1 MSQENVELVR
11 GLLPS
16 RDTDLVALFRDEAT
30 ATALAEAVAPLFSED
45 FEAVVQDWAPGQQV
59 RYAGLEGLRAAWLD
73 WLAPWE
79 SYRTEVED
87 LIDAGDEVVALV
99 RDYGRR
105 TGIGVDVSVV
115 GASIW
120 TVRDGK
126 IAKAVFYP
134 NRGEALEAL
143 GLSEQDA
150 HADS

>member
-1 MSQENVELVR
+1 MTQENVEIVR
-11 GLLPS
+11 NVLPS
-16 RDTDLVALFRDEAT
+16 RDTDLVALFRDEAP

-59 RYAGLEGLRAAWLD
+59 RYTGLEGLRAAWLD

-87 LIDAGDEVVALV
+87 LIDAGDEIVVLV

-105 TGIGVDVSVV
+105 TGMGVEVSVV
-115 GASIW
+115 AASIW

-134 NRGEALEAL
+134 NRGEALEAV